1 MTMASYAADL
11 QEEKDR
17 SLSRLAYD
25 SVLDM
30 LVRHELPLNT
40 VLHERRLAE
49 SLNIS
54 RTPLRE
60 ALSRLES
67 EGFVSRMP
75 GRVLVVRSL
84 STRELIETLHVR
96 GLLEAE
102 AAALAA
108 GRVPPEELDRLEA
121 DIRSLLDTPDPRP
134 EHDWDVDS
142 RFHGMITR
150 HGGNAVLAQLVEGF
164 RIKTHMSNLKRVPE
178 RCAIGQ
184 REHLAVLDALRRAD
198 RTAARR
204 GIEIHIE
211 NVKQS
216 IIQTLSRI

>member
-30 LVRHELPLNT
+30 LIRHELPLNT

-49 SLNIS
+49 RLNIS
-54 RTPLRE
+54 RTPVRE
-60 ALSRLES
+60 ALNRLES

-75 GRVLVVRSL
+75 GRVLVVKNL

-108 GRVPPEELDRLEA
+108 GRVPAAELDRLEA
-121 DIRSLLDTPDPRP
+121 DIRALLATLEPKP
-134 EHDWDVDS
+134 EDDWEVDS
-142 RFHGMITR
+142 RVHGTITR
-150 HGGNAVLAQLVEGF
+150 HGGNALLARLVEGF
-164 RIKTHMSNLKRVPE
+164 RVKTHMFNLKRVPE
-178 RCAIGQ
+178 RFAIGH
-184 REHLAVLDALRRAD
+184 REHLAIIDALRRAD
-198 RTAARR
+198 GQAARK
-204 GIEIHIE
+204 GIETHIE

-216 IIQTLSRI
+216 VIQALSQI